1 MKFKYVQTR
10 LVRYTV
16 IIEAPDMDIA
26 DDKIFQHEE
35 WQEDG
40 VEEEDPPWR
49 EKCPEDALPDLYI
62 VGGYVIPAYDYLR
75 PELTP
80 PMHDCE
86 GALVTVGARV
96 MYQRGVW
103 NGAPWHPGTVTFL
116 HDEHGTG
123 TRALVEDDDK
133 DNKYPKYGSWVDS
146 QHVKVGV
153 PEVVPIYNGW
163 EEDEDEDEDEE
174 EEDQLPVED
183 DINEEES

>member
-40 VEEEDPPWR
+40 VEEEDLPWR
-49 EKCPEDALPDLYI
+49 EECPEDAEPDVYI
-62 VGGYVIPAYDYLR
+62 VGGHAIPADTYLR
-75 PELTP
+75 SDLTP
-80 PMHDCE
+80 PMNDCE
-86 GALVTVGARV
+86 GKPVTVGARV

-103 NGAPWHPGTVTFL
+103 DGAPWFPGTVTYL
-116 HDEHGTG
+116 HDEYGSG

-133 DNKYPKYGSWVDS
+133 ERKHDKYGTWIPS

-153 PEVVPIYNGW
+153 PEVIPVYNGW
-163 EEDEDEDEDEE
+163 DDDESDEW